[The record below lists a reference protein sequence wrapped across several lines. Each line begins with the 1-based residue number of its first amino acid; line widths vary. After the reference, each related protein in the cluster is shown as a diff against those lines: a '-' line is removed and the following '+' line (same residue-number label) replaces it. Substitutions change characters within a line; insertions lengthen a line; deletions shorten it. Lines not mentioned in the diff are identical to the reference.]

1 LARQDSVGAGET
13 RPADTARPTVT
24 SIAGQPGVTAGATV
38 TAGAA
43 ARPSD
48 TARAAVAGRAFLAT
62 SGVTARTASAALDD
76 DVTGT
81 DGTDRRGA
89 ARDWTASGGQCRAP
103 GRVDNDAGS
112 ACASGP
118 AVAARRA
125 DRGQRIGGSVVA
137 VPSPPTGASR
147 TDVTGPA
154 IKSCECCRSACGTAL
169 AARTRSRPGGTAG
182 ATGATV
188 GSRRSAVATCAP
200 VACRP
205 GVSARASVAAVT
217 GNTCL
222 SEEQQKACRTG
233 PASLAAVAAGT
244 ADTAR
249 FAIAPDTTR
258 GGGRGAVGAGRAHAA
273 LAARATGPAAAAQ
286 ADDPGALTA
295 VAADSAASALDSV
308 DARRAVPTVAT
319 GTTGT

>member
-1 LARQDSVGAGET
+1 LARQGSVGAGET
-13 RPADTARPTVT
+13 RPAGTARPAVT

-62 SGVTARTASAALDD
+62 SAVTARTASAAPDD

-89 ARDWTASGGQCRAP
+89 ARDRTITGGQCRAP

-112 ACASGP
+112 TCATDPTDP

-125 DRGQRIGGSVVA
+125 DRGKRIGGSVVA

-154 IKSCECCRSACGTAL
+154 IKSCDCCRSACGTAL

-182 ATGATV
+182 ATGAPV
-188 GSRRSAVATCAP
+188 RSRRSAVATCAP

-217 GNTCL
+217 SNTGLC
-222 SEEQQKACRTG
+222 EEKK
-233 PASLAAVAAGT
+233 
-244 ADTAR
+244 
-249 FAIAPDTTR
+249 
-258 GGGRGAVGAGRAHAA
+258 
-273 LAARATGPAAAAQ
+273 
-286 ADDPGALTA
+286 
-295 VAADSAASALDSV
+295 
-308 DARRAVPTVAT
+308 
-319 GTTGT
+319 